1 MGEMVMKNDPDRNGC
16 VLSGLGSKQKK
27 QAIGVLIALAFF
39 FVISA
44 FTFMNFL
51 YCLSDCVGS
60 IVCGSPDVSL
70 RDALRS
76 LPIFLSFF
84 MTLSG
89 LMTVHTFYRNES
101 PDLLRR
107 RAKKHA
113 LIGIC
118 FGVFIIV
125 YVIIGVISGRYLSIT
140 EGAPSALYP
149 LDAVLYSLGSI
160 VFGVCILRYFRK
172 TSEPFSGPSRAPIP
186 KRFRILRCTVR
197 SLWLLIGL
205 YGFCGF
211 FYSFFILDFSAGY
224 QAYTAAAMLVSL
236 GAFLSVAVW
245 ELYYNNLTEEKRRA
259 AALPLGLIS
268 LPLSAGVMIFY
279 LLALKG
285 NLDGPSNVGF
295 GIIPIAYASGMN
307 VSMVLVVPVPLIVS
321 VTALI
326 KGIYRKAKAP
336 HPEKGA

>member
-1 MGEMVMKNDPDRNGC
+1 MGEMVMKKDLDRSGC

-27 QAIGVLIALAFF
+27 QAVGLLTAVAFF

-60 IVCGSPDVSL
+60 LVCGSPDVSL

-76 LPIFLSFF
+76 LPIFFSFF

-89 LMTVHTFYRNES
+89 LITVHTFYRNES
-101 PDLLRR
+101 PELLQR

-125 YVIIGVISGRYLSIT
+125 YVVIGLISGRYLSVT

-149 LDAVLYSLGSI
+149 LDAVLYSLGFI
-160 VFGVCILRYFRK
+160 VFGTLVLRYFAKLPADR
-172 TSEPFSGPSRAPIP
+172 SFGGPSRVPLQ
-186 KRFRILRCTVR
+186 KRGRILRCTVR

-211 FYSFFILDFSAGY
+211 FYSFFILDLSVGY
-224 QAYTAAAMLVSL
+224 QPYIAAAMLVSL

-259 AALPLGLIS
+259 AALPLGLIL
-268 LPLSAGVMIFY
+268 LPMSAGVMIFY
-279 LLALKG
+279 FLALKG

-295 GIIPIAYASGMN
+295 GIIPIAYSSGMN
-307 VSMVLVVPVPLIVS
+307 ISTVLVVPVPLIVS
-321 VTALI
+321 LTALV
-326 KGIYRKAKAP
+326 KGIYRKVKA
-336 HPEKGA
+336 AD

>member
-1 MGEMVMKNDPDRNGC
+1 MGEMVMKNDLDRNGC

-27 QAIGVLIALAFF
+27 QAVGVLIALVFF

-101 PDLLRR
+101 SDLLRR

-125 YVIIGVISGRYLSIT
+125 YVIAGVISGRYLSIT

-149 LDAVLYSLGSI
+149 LDAVLYSLGFI
-160 VFGVCILRYFRK
+160 VFGVFILRYFRK

-268 LPLSAGVMIFY
+268 LPLSVGVMIFY

-321 VTALI
+321 VTAI
-326 KGIYRKAKAP
+326 VKGIYRKAKA
-336 HPEKGA
+336 HNR